1 MVFKI
6 FVTFIK
12 LKKLK
17 LTGKLEKEFF
27 RNLNVFKF
35 SGSAYNNLKLVFQFD
50 KILAKYNPKFLFL
63 TFEGHSWERLIIN
76 HVKKKFPKIIILSYQ
91 FSVLTK
97 HSSSIYLNLG
107 KNFKPD
113 IILTSGNF
121 TKNKFKKN
129 LDPKITYIN
138 IGSNKFNPISQK
150 SSKNSDV
157 LIIPE
162 GFKSETIK
170 MLILSISL
178 QVISKTKN
186 LYLDFI
192 L

>member
-1 MVFKI
+1 MRNFTEINSKNIYYKNKKFFETNIILSKSVNLFEEIILVFKI

-121 TKNKFKKN
+121 TKNKFKK
-129 LDPKITYIN
+129 
-138 IGSNKFNPISQK
+138 KFRP
-150 SSKNSDV
+150 
-157 LIIPE
+157 
-162 GFKSETIK
+162 
-170 MLILSISL
+170 
-178 QVISKTKN
+178 
-186 LYLDFI
+186 
-192 L
+192 